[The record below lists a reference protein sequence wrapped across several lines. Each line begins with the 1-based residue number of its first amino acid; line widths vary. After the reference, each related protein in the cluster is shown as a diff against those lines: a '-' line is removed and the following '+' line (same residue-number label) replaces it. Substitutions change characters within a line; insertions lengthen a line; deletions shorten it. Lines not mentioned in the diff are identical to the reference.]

1 MIDCHELQILIWLQA
16 ILAFQE
22 QHLNT
27 IQLWARSGGR
37 RHVTSSQNKTH
48 LSDLLSDAR
57 EARVTLQQ
65 SSQRQ
70 IRSAEMGLQ
79 REKEDTCVITC
90 VCAVLMCLTR
100 NMLTHN
106 RDFGPVQT
114 NQCYATLWC
123 IPGRALLKQP
133 ARSRAA
139 TGTKAKPRDKSG
151 NPQTKGDV
159 VMHDMLLQ
167 NRVSVFYFIVLHEEY
182 EAHRFCKMCF
192 SSQTCNIKAFKKW
205 KGNLRKCTNKT
216 SRWWTA

>member
-1 MIDCHELQILIWLQA
+1 MNYKFLFDCKRFWHFKNNIW
-16 ILAFQE
+16 
-22 QHLNT
+22 
-27 IQLWARSGGR
+27 IQFNCEHDLVARDVSPPPRTR
-37 RHVTSSQNKTH
+37 RIWVIYC
-48 LSDLLSDAR
+48 LMLER
-57 EARVTLQQ
+57 PE

-133 ARSRAA
+133 ARS

-167 NRVSVFYFIVLHEEY
+167 NRVSVFYFMFLHE
-182 EAHRFCKMCF
+182 
-192 SSQTCNIKAFKKW
+192 
-205 KGNLRKCTNKT
+205 
-216 SRWWTA
+216 

>member
-27 IQLWARSGGR
+27 IQLWARSGGQR
-37 RHVTSSQNKTH
+37 RVTSSQNKTH
-48 LSDLLSDAR
+48 LSDLMLER
-57 EARVTLQQ
+57 PE

-133 ARSRAA
+133 ARS

-167 NRVSVFYFIVLHEEY
+167 NRVSVFYFMFLHE
-182 EAHRFCKMCF
+182 
-192 SSQTCNIKAFKKW
+192 
-205 KGNLRKCTNKT
+205 
-216 SRWWTA
+216 

>member
-37 RHVTSSQNKTH
+37 RRVTSSQNKTH
-48 LSDLLSDAR
+48 LSDLLSDAT
-57 EARVTLQQ
+57 EARVKSEADTF
-65 SSQRQ
+65 SRNGT
-70 IRSAEMGLQ
+70 AERKRGHV
-79 REKEDTCVITC
+79 CHYVC

-123 IPGRALLKQP
+123 IPGQALPKQP

-151 NPQTKGDV
+151 NPQTKGDE

-167 NRVSVFYFIVLHEEY
+167 NRVSVFYFMFLYEEH

-192 SSQTCNIKAFKKW
+192 SSQTCNIKAFRKW
-205 KGNLRKCTNKT
+205 KGNLRKCSNKT